1 MSKLSLSGIMPP
13 LATPFKE
20 DGSLDLEGLEIN
32 VARYNEAGLSGYV
45 VLGSNGEAVHLTPEE
60 KVRVIEAVRRAA
72 PNHTLIAG
80 AGELST
86 RATIEASRR
95 AADAGAEAVLIITPH
110 YYKGS
115 MSQAALLKHYIAVA
129 NGSPVPVILY
139 SFPQATGVA
148 LEPATIAQLAEHPNI
163 IGLKDSSGDMGAL
176 LETLRLAP
184 TSFAVLVGNGQI
196 LYPALLMGASG
207 GILAVACVAPRAC
220 VEIYLAAA
228 SGDGARARQL
238 QEKLAPLSRAV
249 TSQFGIAGLKAAMQ
263 MAGYRAGPPRAPL
276 LAASQEESE
285 KIKAIM
291 RQTGFFADLE

>member
-1 MSKLSLSGIMPP
+1 MRELNLSGIMPP

-32 VARYNEAGLSGYV
+32 VTKYNEAGLSGYV
-45 VLGSNGEAVHLTPEE
+45 VLGSNGEAVHLTAEE
-60 KVRVIEAVRRAA
+60 KMRVIEVVRRAA
-72 PNHTLIAG
+72 PNHMLIAG

-86 RATIEASRR
+86 SATIEASRR

-115 MSQAALLKHYIAVA
+115 MDQAALLRHYMAVA
-129 NGSPVPVILY
+129 DGSPVPIILY
-139 SFPQATGVA
+139 SFPQATGIA
-148 LEPATIAQLAEHPNI
+148 LQPTTIAQLTEHPNI

-176 LETLRLAP
+176 VETLRLVPAG
-184 TSFAVLVGNGQI
+184 FAVLVGNGQI
-196 LYPALLMGASG
+196 LYPSLLMGAKG
-207 GILAVACVAPRAC
+207 AILAVACVAPRAC
-220 VEIYLAAA
+220 VEIYLAAMSA
-228 SGDGARARQL
+228 DHAHARWL
-238 QEKLAPLSRAV
+238 QEKLVPLSRAV

-276 LAASQEESE
+276 RAASQEESE

-291 RQTGFFADLE
+291 RQTGLFADLQ

>member
-1 MSKLSLSGIMPP
+1 MPP

-32 VARYNEAGLSGYV
+32 VTKYNEAGLSGYV
-45 VLGSNGEAVHLTPEE
+45 VLGSNGEAVHLTAEE
-60 KVRVIEAVRRAA
+60 KMRVIEVVRRAA
-72 PNHTLIAG
+72 PNHMLIAG

-86 RATIEASRR
+86 SATIEASRR

-115 MSQAALLKHYIAVA
+115 MDQAALLRHYMAVA
-129 NGSPVPVILY
+129 DGSPVPIILY
-139 SFPQATGVA
+139 SFPQATGIA
-148 LEPATIAQLAEHPNI
+148 LQPTTIAQLTEHPNI

-176 LETLRLAP
+176 VETLRLVPAG
-184 TSFAVLVGNGQI
+184 FAVLVGNGQI
-196 LYPALLMGASG
+196 LYPSLLMGAKG
-207 GILAVACVAPRAC
+207 AILAVACVAPRAC
-220 VEIYLAAA
+220 VEIYLAAMSA
-228 SGDGARARQL
+228 DHAHARWL
-238 QEKLAPLSRAV
+238 QEKLVPLSRAV

-276 LAASQEESE
+276 RAASQEESE

-291 RQTGFFADLE
+291 RQTGLFADLQ